1 MRAQGSGS
9 ILNISSTA
17 AVSSVKFLA
26 YKTSKAGVNAMTQQL
41 AIANARYGIRVNAI
55 MPGAAT
61 RMTDTIPE
69 GRLPGTRPASEEA
82 TGTPMDPANVPPLLV
97 FLASDEA
104 AAVNGQCFGASG
116 YRITRYTH
124 VEADRILCSVG
135 PWDIDHLFKIFKST
149 LGTGM
154 QPPRM

>member
-1 MRAQGSGS
+1 
-9 ILNISSTA
+9 
-17 AVSSVKFLA
+17 
-26 YKTSKAGVNAMTQQL
+26 
-41 AIANARYGIRVNAI
+41 
-55 MPGAAT
+55 
-61 RMTDTIPE
+61 
-69 GRLPGTRPASEEA
+69 
-82 TGTPMDPANVPPLLV
+82 V

-124 VEADRILCSVG
+124 IEADRILSSNG
-135 PWDIDHLFKIFKST
+135 PWDIDQLFKIFKST